1 MKKLKHLLRRSAQR
15 VLSHNP
21 TPRDFVEGLALWYA
35 FVRRHIST
43 IAFFS
48 GFLLDTL
55 TLKRID
61 LVYEN
66 AVFVSY
72 LTIAFVGIVLMHA
85 VETHLWTPRLLVRAK
100 AWLPAL
106 VQFPLG
112 GLLSG
117 FVIFYTKSAS
127 LFTSWPF
134 VAILITLL
142 VGNEFL
148 RKRYERL
155 IFQLGM
161 FFFALFSYL
170 VLVTPIIIGT
180 IGTGTFLLAGVS
192 AFSLMMLLLQFI
204 KYLFGDLYGRS
215 ARGIWMTVWGIFI
228 GFNALYFTNA
238 IPPAP
243 LALREIGIYHSVVRN
258 DIGYVVR
265 YEQPHTYEFWRKTS
279 GRYHRTQNEAAY
291 CFTSIFAPTDL
302 RAKVYH
308 SWQRKNADGSW
319 VRESRVPYAI
329 RGGREAGYR
338 GYTLITNL
346 SEGQWRCVV
355 ETEDRR
361 VIGETRFTV
370 RPVSTQPEL
379 TEEIR

>member
-1 MKKLKHLLRRSAQR
+1 MKKLKRLLRQIFPA
-15 VLSHNP
+15 HNRDILP
-21 TPRDFVEGLALWYA
+21 KDFVGQIALLYA
-35 FVRRHIST
+35 FMRRHISS
-43 IAFFS
+43 IAFFT
-48 GFLLDTL
+48 GFIVDAL

-61 LVYEN
+61 LLYEN
-66 AVFVSY
+66 TVFISY
-72 LTIAFVGIVLMHA
+72 LTIAFVGILLVHG
-85 VETHLWTPRLLVRAK
+85 VETRRFTPRLLVRAK

-112 GLLSG
+112 GLMSG

-134 VAILITLL
+134 IALLFALL

-155 IFQLGM
+155 IFQIGI

-170 VLVTPIIIGT
+170 VLVTPILVGT
-180 IGTGTFLLAGVS
+180 IGKGTFLLAGVS
-192 AFSLMMLLLQFI
+192 AFSLMMLLLQI
-204 KYLFGDLYGRS
+204 VKYLFDELYARS
-215 ARGIWMTVWGIFI
+215 KKGIWMTVWGVFI
-228 GFNALYFTNA
+228 GFNVLYFTNA

-243 LALREIGIYHSVVRN
+243 LALKEIGIYHSVLRTE
-258 DIGYVVR
+258 GMYEVR
-265 YEQPHTYEFWRKTS
+265 YEKPHAYEFWRTTS
-279 GRYHRTQNEAAY
+279 ALYHRTQNEAAY

-302 RAKVYH
+302 RAKVFH
-308 SWQRKNADGSW
+308 SWQRKNSDGTW
-319 VRESRVPYAI
+319 VRESRIPYTI

-338 GYTLITNL
+338 GYTIIPNL
-346 SEGQWRCVV
+346 PEGDWRCVV

-370 RPVSTQPEL
+370 KAV
-379 TEEIR
+379 TETPDLAQEIR